1 MAWIN
6 PPEPSDDTVIW
17 EATDDTPAFTWGDH
31 KRMAATLAEIESEDP
46 ALAAASDRLNEG
58 LEKLGISPF
67 DKVIRI
73 CEYCGVQEHTIHKYN
88 CPEAAN
94 DVTGREAGAYQYL
107 NDRFEVVLV
116 TSVPR
121 TDEFALRHFKNVQM
135 MNEDE
140 NICYI
145 TRRAMH
151 ESEYKMMPFR
161 FDRTLGEEG
170 EVVPIERSGS

>member
-1 MAWIN
+1 MSWIEQ
-6 PPEPSDDTVIW
+6 PEPHDDTVIF
-17 EATDDTPAFTWGDH
+17 EATDDTPAFTWADH

-46 ALAAASDRLNEG
+46 AVAAARDRLDEG
-58 LEKLGISPF
+58 LERLGMNKPRPR
-67 DKVIRI
+67 V
-73 CEYCGVQEHTIHKYN
+73 CEHCGVEEFTVHKYN

-94 DVTGREAGAYQYL
+94 DVTGREASAYQYL
-107 NDRFEVVLV
+107 NDRFEVVLT

-135 MNEDE
+135 MNENE
-140 NICYI
+140 NVCYI

-151 ESEYKMMPFR
+151 ELDFKMMPWR

-170 EVVPIERSGS
+170 EVIPIERSGA